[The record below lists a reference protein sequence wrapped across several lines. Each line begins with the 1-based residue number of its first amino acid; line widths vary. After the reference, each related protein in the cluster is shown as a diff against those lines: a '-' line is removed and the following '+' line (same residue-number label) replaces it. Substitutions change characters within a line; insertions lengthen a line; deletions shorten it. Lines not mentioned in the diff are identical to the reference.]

1 MVTLGEVEQQ
11 QRGLAAD
18 TGSGYS
24 VLFIAL
30 QWDRFVILHALLN
43 VIVISP
49 SPVTRSDLWVLSGMT
64 VGHDNFLSDLYSKG
78 HVIDIVEPEV

>member
-30 QWDRFVILHALLN
+30 QWDRFVILHAL
-43 VIVISP
+43 I
-49 SPVTRSDLWVLSGMT
+49 
-64 VGHDNFLSDLYSKG
+64 HC
-78 HVIDIVEPEV
+78 DILEKFFSM